1 MLFMARTFWH
11 AFWGSLPADPGWGSF
26 AGFREV
32 RVEGPVLDI
41 AKILA
46 ALPHRYPFLLVDR
59 VVTVVKGERIH
70 AYKNVT
76 FNEGFFQGHFPGNP
90 VMPGVLQL
98 EALAQAGALLAHESA
113 PFDPSQK
120 VILLLAFDE
129 VKFRRVV
136 SPGDRLD
143 LHVAIER
150 QKESFWRLEGHA
162 KEDGQLASEAEILAP
177 IADRKQ
183 QQGATPPPRS
193 TGTRSRVRPARSL

>member
-1 MLFMARTFWH
+1 MPFVARTFWH
-11 AFWGSLPADPGWGSF
+11 AFWGSLPADPGWDSF

-98 EALAQAGALLAHESA
+98 EALAQAGALLAHATA

-129 VKFRRVV
+129 VRFRRGG
-136 SPGDRLD
+136 SPGDRLA
-143 LHVAIER
+143 LHASIDR
-150 QKESFWRLEGHA
+150 QKGAFSRLA
-162 KEDGQLASEAEILAP
+162 GQA
-177 IADRKQ
+177 Q
-183 QQGATPPPRS
+183 T
-193 TGTRSRVRPARSL
+193 